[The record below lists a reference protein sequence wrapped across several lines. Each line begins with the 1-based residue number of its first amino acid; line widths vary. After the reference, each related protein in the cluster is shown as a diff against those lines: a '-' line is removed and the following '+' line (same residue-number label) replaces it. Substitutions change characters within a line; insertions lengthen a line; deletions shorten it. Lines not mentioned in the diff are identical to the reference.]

1 VAPVEVEEEEVGYT
15 LDDYFSDKQA
25 KSKGLLAESKDVRE
39 REKIQDKVAN
49 KEGEKERVSTL
60 AKELSSRET
69 YATRSVA
76 NANLMGFQ
84 APVEIDFEERGARG
98 GRGGDRGGRG
108 DRRGGDR
115 EPRGGR
121 GRGGGMLVIDDDAF
135 PAL

>member
-1 VAPVEVEEEEVGYT
+1 MAPVEVEEEEVGYT

-25 KSKGLLAESKDVRE
+25 KSKGLLAESKDMRE

-49 KEGEKERVSTL
+49 KEGEKERVTTL
-60 AKELSSRET
+60 TKELSSRET
-69 YATRSVA
+69 YAMRSVA

-84 APVEIDFEERGARG
+84 APVEIDFDERGARG
-98 GRGGDRGGRG
+98 SRGGDRGGRG

-115 EPRGGR
+115 GSRGGR
-121 GRGGGMLVIDDDAF
+121 KGVGKIVIDDDAF